1 MRDGKT
7 NLEKRGAAHGITLR
21 RPLRFAI

>member
-7 NLEKRGAAHGITLR
+7 NLEKRGAAHGILR